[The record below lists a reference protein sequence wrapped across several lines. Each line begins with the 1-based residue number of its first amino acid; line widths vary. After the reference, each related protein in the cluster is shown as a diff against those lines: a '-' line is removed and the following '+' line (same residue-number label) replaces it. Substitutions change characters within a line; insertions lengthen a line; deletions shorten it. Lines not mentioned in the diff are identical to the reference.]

1 MAGRYAS
8 EPPAGQQ
15 RTVDHPPNRRQEIIV
30 VGTIALAIG
39 ITALSLRLFTR
50 VHILRKRIK
59 LDDYFVVLAMI
70 CAIVAFGLTLQQVN
84 HGLTYHKWD
93 IPWDKWAIGYP
104 LYAVIETCFYTLSV
118 GFAKLSIL
126 CWYLQLSPEE
136 WFRWSTMALI
146 GAVAVFSVTY
156 ACVNLFPCQP
166 VAASWNYNIENSTC
180 LDTWGGY
187 LALSILNIVIDVATL
202 SIPIPILLPLQ
213 ITVRQKISLIA
224 LFGAGAIV
232 CAITIARASII
243 PSLKASEDRPWDVT
257 IDYLLAFLE
266 MNMGVVC
273 ASVPALK
280 PFFIRYLPSLVSSH
294 LSRAVSRNTPGG
306 GGGGRQDGG
315 PSTTN
320 NKGTPHMYHLNTVVE
335 TNRQRRRMQS
345 RSYALGSRDDNH
357 HKSHGG
363 GTVVTTKT
371 TVTSGSSG
379 GSSNKKGGNFLSSIG
394 RSWAGVDDN
403 DDDDDELRLWPSSS
417 PHYYYSQHQHSKSD
431 EMTVSANTIEALH
444 GGGAV
449 HTASVSVD
457 GSSRG
462 QQGAGIS
469 VLKETSVSYEQ

>member
-1 MAGRYAS
+1 MAGLYAS

-15 RTVDHPPNRRQEIIV
+15 RHVDNPPNRRQEIII

-39 ITALSLRLFTR
+39 ITALSLRIFTR

-59 LDDYFVVLAMI
+59 LDDYFVVMAMI
-70 CAIVAFGLTLQQVN
+70 CAIVAFVLTLQQVN
-84 HGLTYHKWD
+84 HGLSYHKWD
-93 IPWDKWAIGYP
+93 VLSDEYAIGYP
-104 LYAVIETCFYTLSV
+104 LFAVIETCFYTLSV

-166 VAASWNYNIENSTC
+166 VAASWNYNIEGSQC

-243 PSLKASEDRPWDVT
+243 PGLKASQDRPWDVT

-266 MNMGVVC
+266 MNIGILC

-280 PFFIRYLPSLVSSH
+280 PFFIRYLPGLVSAH
-294 LSRAVSRNTPGG
+294 LSKCSRNTPG
-306 GGGGRQDGG
+306 QDGG
-315 PSTTN
+315 TST
-320 NKGTPHMYHLNTVVE
+320 KGTSHMYHLNTVVE

-345 RSYALGSRDDNH
+345 RSYALGSRDDNGSVT
-357 HKSHGG
+357 KGSGNHGG
-363 GTVVTTKT
+363 
-371 TVTSGSSG
+371 
-379 GSSNKKGGNFLSSIG
+379 KKGTFISSIG
-394 RSWAGVDDN
+394 RSWAGVDD
-403 DDDDDELRLWPSSS
+403 DDETQLWHSSS
-417 PHYYYSQHQHSKSD
+417 PHYFHQHSKSEEAVLEGGSLHVTTTTRPVVLD
-431 EMTVSANTIEALH
+431 LETVSANTIEALH

-457 GSSRG
+457 ASHN
-462 QQGAGIS
+462 QQGAGIN
-469 VLKETSVSYEQ
+469 VLKETSVSYDKQ